1 MAVVFKRVVDADRPM
16 LVEWLIRPHVT
27 AAGWDHTL
35 LDDLES
41 FGTALAPYIAYE
53 NDEPV
58 GYVQS
63 YVAAA
68 AGNGWWIDER
78 DPGVRG
84 IDLFIPDESRLGKG
98 LGTRI
103 VQAFTE
109 FLFSDSAVTKIQIDP
124 APTNARAIRVYENAG
139 FRAEGLVMTPDGEA
153 LLMTRTRKRSG

>member
-1 MAVVFKRVVDADRPM
+1 MTIAFRPLMDADRPM
-16 LVEWLIRPHVT
+16 LADWLTRPHVT
-27 AAGWDHTL
+27 AAGWDHAL

-41 FGTALAPYIAYE
+41 FGAAVAPYIAYE
-53 NDEPV
+53 DAEPV
-58 GYVQS
+58 GYIQS